1 VRVPLTN
8 VANSRTIQVTP
19 NGANASTNVV
29 VPQSVLIDDT
39 NGNGTVNASDLS
51 QTKSRIG
58 QQIDGTNFRSTLRAC
73 DDFNARSIM
82 FRLPSP

>member
-1 VRVPLTN
+1 ML
-8 VANSRTIQVTP
+8 
-19 NGANASTNVV
+19 NGVNGSTNFAI
-29 VPQSVLIDDT
+29 PISILIGDT
-39 NGNGTVNASDLS
+39 NGNGTVNASDVS

-58 QQIDGTNFRSTLRAC
+58 HAVDGTNFRSTLRAR